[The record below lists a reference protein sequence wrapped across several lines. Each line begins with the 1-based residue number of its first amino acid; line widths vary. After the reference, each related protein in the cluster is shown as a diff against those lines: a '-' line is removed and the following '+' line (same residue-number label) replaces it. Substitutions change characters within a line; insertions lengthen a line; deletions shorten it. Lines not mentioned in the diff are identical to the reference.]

1 MFPKGTEGD
10 CGQGA
15 APGSTPGGSTCTPH
29 PPLSRGY
36 HEACQ
41 HQKLGET
48 RQPSGLWGPTL
59 CSAPLR
65 GITEGPGRLAGL
77 RSSSPIISPS
87 SSSIPELSISK
98 SLIQLRLRGLQS
110 PLSSSAW
117 RTNLGHLLWLLGS
130 CCDILTPSLSPDHPL
145 IRSELRPTL
154 WTHSLWGVL

>member
-1 MFPKGTEGD
+1 MYP
-10 CGQGA
+10 
-15 APGSTPGGSTCTPH
+15 PN

-48 RQPSGLWGPTL
+48 ASHQGCGAQPCAQLL
-59 CSAPLR
+59 CGASLR
-65 GITEGPGRLAGL
+65 GLGGWLAGL

-145 IRSELRPTL
+145 IRSELWPRL